1 MLWVWCEVLSV
12 YRRIHREIQ
21 PSEFIFRWQ
30 PDTDTKDTYATEQG
44 KCSAGKESACNV
56 GDLDSILE
64 LGRSL
69 GERNC
74 YLLQY
79 SGLENSI
86 DCIVHRVAKSRTR
99 LSDLH
104 FLFSCEITCGLASP
118 NLIYH
123 SLSSALLPL
132 PITCLTLQPA
142 VCQASSRTLTDS
154 FCSVLP

>member
-69 GERNC
+69 GESNC

-79 SGLENSI
+79 SGLENSM
-86 DCIVHRVAKSRTR
+86 DCIVHGVTKSWT
-99 LSDLH
+99 
-104 FLFSCEITCGLASP
+104 
-118 NLIYH
+118 
-123 SLSSALLPL
+123 
-132 PITCLTLQPA
+132 
-142 VCQASSRTLTDS
+142 
-154 FCSVLP
+154 